1 MKNETLV
8 AQFERVNSLNRE
20 FSQQIENLEINN
32 KFLISQNELYSN
44 KLAEK
49 DSLIESKQ
57 LELKQFK
64 DETYV
69 KLKEFKHKNEE
80 LLQEITSLNNKL
92 NFSEQNL
99 VKHRDEWSFEKSELS
114 QIVSNYIKQM
124 FRNYFL
130 SFVKI

>member
-57 LELKQFK
+57 LELKHFK

-69 KLKEFKHKNEE
+69 RSKEFKQKNEE
-80 LLQEITSLNNKL
+80 LFQEITSLNNKL

-99 VKHRDEWSFEKSELS
+99 NKHRDEWSLEKSELS
-114 QIVSNYIKQM
+114 QIVSNYIKQIL
-124 FRNYFL
+124 RNYFL

>member
-8 AQFERVNSLNRE
+8 AQFERVNSLNRQ

-49 DSLIESKQ
+49 DILIESKQ

-69 KLKEFKHKNEE
+69 KSKELKHKNEE
-80 LLQEITSLNNKL
+80 HFQEITSLNNKL

-99 VKHRDEWSFEKSELS
+99 VKHRDEWNMEKSELS

-130 SFVKI
+130 SFLKI